1 MARYRNFNTGG
12 MPEKIIASANYH
24 EMIVEKLHSGVTGR
38 QIARS
43 GAGIVDKYFG
53 LWLDNKARRSPE
65 KYHHLYEWG
74 KTGDR
79 NSRLFECKISNNS
92 DPVINF
98 YFKQSTQP
106 NEDGY
111 VFSNKAEV
119 MENGDPVTI
128 SPTDSDVLSFE
139 VDGEVIF
146 TPNEVHVDNP
156 GGTEVQ
162 GSFQEAFHEFM
173 SYEAER
179 SLDAMGFTST
189 ILNGIKSES
198 DRTLSKMSGDR
209 PINPT
214 QESNISSQNIAR
226 MIEVIENEL

>member
-1 MARYRNFNTGG
+1 MARYRNFNTGA
-12 MPEKIIASANYH
+12 MPEKIIASAKYH
-24 EMIVEKLHSGVTGR
+24 SMVVEKVHGGLTGKR
-38 QIARS
+38 IAKA

-65 KYHHLYEWG
+65 KFHHLYEWG

-79 NSRLFECKISNNS
+79 NSRLFECRISDSAN
-92 DPVINF
+92 PIINF
-98 YFKQSTQP
+98 YLTQSSSA

-111 VFSNKAEV
+111 IFYNKAEV

-128 SPTDSDVLSFE
+128 SPQNSDVLAFE
-139 VDGEVIF
+139 IDGEVIF

-162 GSFQEAFHEFM
+162 GSFQEAFREFM
-173 SYEAER
+173 SYEAEKT
-179 SLDAMGFTST
+179 LDTMGFTST
-189 ILNGIKSES
+189 ISNGIKTES
-198 DRTLSKMSGDR
+198 DRALSKMSGDR
-209 PINPT
+209 PISPS

-226 MIEVIENEL
+226 MVEVIENEL